1 MAKYVGA
8 QPRVSGNRIDG
19 GTITTFQ
26 STGIDDTASTT
37 TNLTIT
43 DTTQTQTGVI
53 TNSATSGSHNFDT
66 DTFVI
71 DTTNDRIGINK
82 ASPANA
88 LDIVGDGINVLYSD
102 DGATLG
108 PILHLDRNSSSPADN
123 DILGGFKMKGRND
136 AAETITYAE
145 VESKIVDAS
154 DGTED
159 GELDFNVM
167 SGGTLKSVVK
177 MTPNEVTINDGA
189 TSLDFHVKGNTDN
202 NLLFVNTVTSKV
214 GIGTTSPTEKLHVV
228 GDVKI
233 DGTIVFSNQAAGSGS
248 ATFTIQDENNA
259 GSSATARINLTDSN
273 STLLGTTRL
282 TDGDMVVGADDQLI
296 LATDINNSYGELK
309 STVMYAHKRLPEAVR
324 VSNSSNLTITP
335 LSNPEYFSEQTAC
348 TITTSN
354 SGDFSAFTVGDV
366 VKISGAS
373 NAGNNQ
379 LTRLMSFSNNNNTM
393 TVHGFRTTFVSE
405 SGGSISLSEGGG
417 PCMHIPPFVNFTYAT
432 FGQGENTSRVAT
444 MRYVRTAISELIDSS
459 PAALDTLNEL
469 AAAINDDANFYTT
482 ITGLIDAKTNRDF
495 DNLTATGIEALYDY
509 IGSFEN
515 TSNTGGTVEGTGNAI
530 TLHHDDG
537 NNRFYIDATFNDP
550 SLTVTLTGDVTGTVS
565 STMTDLQDTTMSVA
579 TSIAAGSVAAS
590 SLDTTGSVT
599 NIVNGLPRATSV
611 QNADDLIIA
620 DASDG
625 GALKKLARSLVAPPA
640 LGEDLGFFAIAM
652 S

>member
-71 DTTNDRIGINK
+71 DTTNDRIGINV
-82 ASPANA
+82 ASPTVA
-88 LDIVGDGINVLYSD
+88 LDIVGDGINIFYTD
-102 DGATLG
+102 DGATA
-108 PILHLDRNSSSPADN
+108 SPTITLTRDSNTPAVA
-123 DILGGFKMKGRND
+123 DILGKFKLEGKNSAD
-136 AAETITYAE
+136 ETVTYAE
-145 VESKIVDAS
+145 MYGHIKDPT
-154 DGTED
+154 DGAEE
-159 GELDFNVM
+159 GEFDFNVM
-167 SGGTLKSVVK
+167 SGGTLASVL
-177 MTPNEVTINDGA
+177 MLTPDEVTVNDGQVG
-189 TSLDFHVKGNTDN
+189 LDFHVKGNAND
-202 NLLFVNTVTSKV
+202 NLLFVNTATSKV
-214 GIGTTSPTEKLHVV
+214 GIGTTSPTEILHVV

-233 DGTIVFSNQAAGSGS
+233 DGTITFSDQAAGSGA

-259 GSSATARINLTDSN
+259 DNAANARLNLTDSD
-273 STLLGTTRL
+273 SDILGTIRL

-296 LATDINNSYGELK
+296 LATDTNNSYGELK

-348 TITTSN
+348 TIASSN
-354 SGDFSAFTVGDV
+354 SGDMSSFSVGDV
-366 VKISGAS
+366 CKIEGCT
-373 NAGNNQ
+373 NAANNQ
-379 LTRLMSFSNNNNTM
+379 LTRIMAISGDTL
-393 TVHGFRTTFVSE
+393 TVHGFRTSFVSE
-405 SGGSISLSEGGG
+405 SGGSITLSEGGG
-417 PCMHIPPFVNFTYAT
+417 PCMHIPPYVNFTYAS
-432 FGQGENTSRVAT
+432 FPQNENTSRVAT

-459 PAALDTLNEL
+459 PGALDTLNEL

-495 DNLTATGIEALYDY
+495 DNLTATGVEALYDY

-515 TSNTGGTVEGTGNAI
+515 TSNTGGSFPGAGNTI
-530 TLHHDDG
+530 TLNHDDA
-537 NNRFYIDATFNDP
+537 NNRFYLDVALNDP

-579 TSIAAGSVAAS
+579 TSIASGSVVAS
-590 SLDTTGSVT
+590 SLDQTGSVT
-599 NIVNGLPRATSV
+599 NLVNGLPRATSV
-611 QNADDLIIA
+611 QNSDDLIIA

-625 GALKKLARSLVAPPA
+625 FALKKLARSLVAPPA

>member
-1 MAKYVGA
+1 MGKYVGE
-8 QPRVSGNRIDG
+8 QPRVSGNRVTG
-19 GTITTFQ
+19 GTITTFS
-26 STGIDDTASTT
+26 STGINDSASTQ

-123 DILGGFKMKGRND
+123 DLLGGFKMKGRND

-145 VESKIVDAS
+145 LESKIVDAS

-273 STLLGTTRL
+273 SLLLGTVRL

-296 LATDINNSYGELK
+296 LATDVNNSYGELK

-366 VKISGAS
+366 VKISGCS
-373 NAGNNQ
+373 NSANNQ
-379 LTRLMSFSNNNNTM
+379 LTRLMSFSNNGDTM
-393 TVHGFRTTFVSE
+393 TVHGFRTSFVSE

-432 FGQGENTSRVAT
+432 YPQGENTSRVAT

-515 TSNTGGTVEGTGNAI
+515 TSNTGGTVEGSGNAI
-530 TLHHDDG
+530 TLHHDDA

-550 SLTVTLTGDVTGTVS
+550 SLTVTLTGDITGTVS
-565 STMTDLQDTTMSVA
+565 STMTNLQDTTMSVA
-579 TSIAAGSVAAS
+579 TTIASGAIGAS
-590 SLDTTGSVT
+590 ALDATGSVT

>member
-43 DTTQTQTGVI
+43 DTTQTQTGNIVN
-53 TNSATSGSHNFDT
+53 TATTGNHTFDT

-71 DTTNDRIGINK
+71 DTTNDRIGINV
-82 ASPANA
+82 ASPTVA
-88 LDIVGDGINVLYSD
+88 LDIVGDGINVFYTD
-102 DGATLG
+102 DGATA
-108 PILHLDRNSSSPADN
+108 SPTITLTRDSNTPAAD
-123 DILGGFKMKGRND
+123 DILGKFKLEGKNSAD
-136 AAETITYAE
+136 ETVTYAE
-145 VESKIVDAS
+145 MYGHIKDPT
-154 DGTED
+154 DGAEE
-159 GELDFNVM
+159 GEFDFNVM
-167 SGGTLKSVVK
+167 SGGTLKSVL
-177 MTPNEVTINDGA
+177 MLTPDEVTINDGQVG
-189 TSLDFHVKGNTDN
+189 LDFHVKGNAND
-202 NLLFVNTVTSKV
+202 NLLFVNTATSKV
-214 GIGTTSPTEKLHVV
+214 GIGTTSPTEILHVV

-233 DGTIVFSNQAAGSGS
+233 DGTITFSDQAAGSGA

-259 GSSATARINLTDSN
+259 DSAAQARLNLTDSD
-273 STLLGTTRL
+273 SDILGTVRL

-296 LATDINNSYGELK
+296 LATDTNNSYGELK

-348 TITTSN
+348 TIASSN
-354 SGDFSAFTVGDV
+354 SGDMSSFSVGDV
-366 VKISGAS
+366 CKIEGCT
-373 NAGNNQ
+373 NAANNQ
-379 LTRLMSFSNNNNTM
+379 LTRIMAISGDTL
-393 TVHGFRTTFVSE
+393 TVHGFRTSFVSE
-405 SGGSISLSEGGG
+405 SGGSITLSEGGG
-417 PCMHIPPFVNFTYAT
+417 PCMHIPPYVNFTYAS
-432 FGQGENTSRVAT
+432 FPQNENTSRVAT

-459 PAALDTLNEL
+459 PGALDTLNEL

-495 DNLTATGIEALYDY
+495 DNLTATGVEALYDY

-515 TSNTGGTVEGTGNAI
+515 TSNTGGSFPGAGNTI
-530 TLHHDDG
+530 TLNHDDA
-537 NNRFYIDATFNDP
+537 NNRFYLDVALNDP

-579 TSIAAGSVAAS
+579 TSIASGSVVAS
-590 SLDTTGSVT
+590 SLDQTGSVT
-599 NIVNGLPRATSV
+599 NLVNGLPRATTV